1 MARDN
6 IGVRPRIP
14 YTHMDTQSQPTIEKV
29 SAKKKHHAWYWWVL
43 GILIVLILAIAWT
56 GIYNIPVASALMG
69 ANKPKDLGVKVSEE
83 AYASI
88 QQKVPLVIEGEKVD
102 YSSEPAKIFTGSV
115 PVDTQNTSEEI
126 TSWLNKMA
134 GTNPAVTDVQV
145 RMIEGGVEISG
156 MVQQYVKSPMYA
168 KVMINRTSEKSV
180 SLDIT
185 SAKLGRFSVPAKY
198 VQQFEDWV
206 VKKVNS
212 RMASIPGFS
221 LTQLEYHD
229 GYDIWKGTVPAQ
241 VKPALNG
248 YADLLLE

>member
-1 MARDN
+1 
-6 IGVRPRIP
+6 
-14 YTHMDTQSQPTIEKV
+14 MDTQPQPVNEKV
-29 SAKKKHHAWYWWVL
+29 PIKKKRHTWYWWLL
-43 GILIVLILAIAWT
+43 GIVVVIVLAIAWT
-56 GIYNIPVASALMG
+56 GICNIPVASAIMG

-83 AYASI
+83 AYVSI
-88 QQKVPLVIEGEKVD
+88 QQKVPLVIEGAKVD
-102 YSSEPAKIFTGSV
+102 YSSNSSEIFSGSV
-115 PVDTQNTSEEI
+115 PVDTQNTSEEV
-126 TSWLNKMA
+126 TSWLNKMQ

-156 MVQQYVKSPMYA
+156 MVQQYVKAPLYA

-185 SAKLGRFSVPAKY
+185 SAKLGRFSVPVKY

-241 VKPALNG
+241 VRPAKNG
-248 YADLLLE
+248 YLDLVLE

>member
-1 MARDN
+1 M
-6 IGVRPRIP
+6 
-14 YTHMDTQSQPTIEKV
+14 
-29 SAKKKHHAWYWWVL
+29 
-43 GILIVLILAIAWT
+43 
-56 GIYNIPVASALMG
+56 
-69 ANKPKDLGVKVSEE
+69 ANKM
-83 AYASI
+83 
-88 QQKVPLVIEGEKVD
+88 Q
-102 YSSEPAKIFTGSV
+102 
-115 PVDTQNTSEEI
+115 
-126 TSWLNKMA
+126 

-156 MVQQYVKSPMYA
+156 MIQQYVKSPMYA

-206 VKKVNS
+206 VKKINS
-212 RMASIPGFS
+212 RMATIPGFS

-241 VKPALNG
+241 VKPAKNG

>member
-1 MARDN
+1 
-6 IGVRPRIP
+6 
-14 YTHMDTQSQPTIEKV
+14 MDTQPQPVIEKAP
-29 SAKKKHHAWYWWVL
+29 AKKKRHTWYWWLL
-43 GILIVLILAIAWT
+43 GIVVVIVLAIAWT
-56 GIYNIPVASALMG
+56 GIYNIPVASAIMG

-83 AYASI
+83 AYATI
-88 QQKVPLVIEGEKVD
+88 QQKVPLVIEGAKVD
-102 YSSEPAKIFTGSV
+102 YSSAPSEIFSGSV
-115 PVDTQNTSEEI
+115 PVDTQNTSEEV
-126 TSWLNKMA
+126 TSWLSKMA
-134 GTNPAVTDVQV
+134 GANPAVTDVQV

-156 MVQQYVKSPMYA
+156 MVQQYVKAPMYA

-185 SAKLGRFSVPAKY
+185 SAKLGRFSVPEKY

-212 RMASIPGFS
+212 RMATIPGFS
-221 LTQLEYHD
+221 LTQLEYHN

>member
-1 MARDN
+1 
-6 IGVRPRIP
+6 
-14 YTHMDTQSQPTIEKV
+14 MDTPPQPVIEKAP
-29 SAKKKHHAWYWWVL
+29 AKKKRHTWYWWVL
-43 GILIVLILAIAWT
+43 GVIVLLILAIAWT
-56 GIYNIPVASALMG
+56 GLYNIPVASAIMG
-69 ANKPKDLGVKVSEE
+69 ANKPKDLGVQVSEA
-83 AYASI
+83 AYAAI
-88 QQKVPLVIEGEKVD
+88 QQKVPLEISGEKVD
-102 YSSEPAKIFTGSV
+102 YSTSPTEIFSGSV

-126 TSWLNKMA
+126 TSWLNKMQ

-156 MVQQYVKSPMYA
+156 MIRQYVKSPMYA

-185 SAKLGRFSVPAKY
+185 SAKLGRFSVPEKY

-212 RMASIPGFS
+212 RMATIPGFS

-241 VKPALNG
+241 VKPAKNG
-248 YADLLLE
+248 YADLLLAD